1 MSGETSPEVQNLE
14 HHECWAMLRTVSVGR
29 LAVLADGR
37 PDIFPV
43 NYTIDGRTLAFRTG
57 EATKLGKASKGAEVA
72 LEADGVD
79 PDSGPAWSVVA
90 KGTQATLLVDPAQR
104 RHQGVAGVGTCP
116 GRAGHPTTVK
126 RAE

>member
-1 MSGETSPEVQNLE
+1 
-14 HHECWAMLRTVSVGR
+14 MLRTVSVGR

-79 PDSGPAWSVVA
+79 PDSGPPGAWWPKAPRPLSWW
-90 KGTQATLLVDPAQR
+90 TQLSGATKASP
-104 RHQGVAGVGTCP
+104 
-116 GRAGHPTTVK
+116 
-126 RAE
+126 E